1 MSKKVISNLCS
12 YPAPELCPNYD
23 TIKKRCCDESA
34 RCSYHGKQNK
44 AIVEKIKNC
53 LPVASSDLVFPR
65 LTINTEIPEIPERF
79 QYPKRMKEHINSKE
93 KKIQ

>member
-53 LPVASSDLVFPR
+53 LPVASSNLIFPS
-65 LTINTEIPEIPERF
+65 LTANTEIPEIPERF
-79 QYPKRMKEHINSKE
+79 QYHQRIRKNRNSKE
-93 KKIQ
+93 KN